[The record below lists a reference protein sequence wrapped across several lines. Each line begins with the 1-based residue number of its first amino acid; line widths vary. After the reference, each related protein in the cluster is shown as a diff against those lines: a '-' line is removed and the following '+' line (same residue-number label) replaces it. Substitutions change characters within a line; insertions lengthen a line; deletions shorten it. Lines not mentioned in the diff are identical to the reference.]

1 MKTIRFTVLF
11 LILSG
16 FVFAGSKEDMEQL
29 QRNVIELQ
37 QQFWNLENDLKANNA
52 SFTGAV
58 QKVKDATT
66 ELQQNQAALNSKLET
81 ILNQV
86 SALNEKLDETN
97 RRIKDMTA
105 QPMPVPGTLSGNVPD
120 QGNYQANN
128 PGSNP
133 GMNPPPSGAM
143 PSTSAKPA
151 PTAAGAGDQQLFQ
164 TANAQYSKGSFEQ
177 ALRGFQD
184 LIDQHPNSTLAD
196 DAQYMIGQCF
206 YSMKEY
212 VDAVSEFDKVMKQYP
227 ESDNVPPARLKKGL
241 ALFALDKKGQ
251 GVVEL
256 QQLVQRYPNSKEA
269 QIARQRL
276 AELGLD

>member
-16 FVFAGSKEDMEQL
+16 FVFAGTKEDMEQL
-29 QRNVIELQ
+29 QRNVLEIQ
-37 QQFWNLENDLKANNA
+37 QQFWNLENDLKTNNA

-58 QKVKDATT
+58 QKVKDATA

-81 ILNQV
+81 ILNQL
-86 SALNEKLDETN
+86 STLNEKLDETN
-97 RRIKDMTA
+97 RQLKNMSA
-105 QPMPVPGTLSGNVPD
+105 QPLPAPGALTGNVPE
-120 QGNYQANN
+120 QGNYQTYN

-133 GMNPPPSGAM
+133 GTNPAPSNPV
-143 PSTSAKPA
+143 PSSSSAKP
-151 PTAAGAGDQQLFQ
+151 GGDQQLFQ
-164 TANAQYSKGSFEQ
+164 TANAQFSKGSFEQ

-184 LIDQHPNSTLAD
+184 LIDQYPNSTLAD
-196 DAQYMIGQCF
+196 DSQYMIGQCF

-212 VDAVSEFDKVMKQYP
+212 VDAVSEFDKVIKQYP
-227 ESDNVPPARLKKGL
+227 DSDQVPPARLKKGL
-241 ALFALDKKGQ
+241 ALFSLGKKGQ